1 MIYKMNKVSNI
12 ESFNPDKVLDD
23 LLQGYSSLVII
34 LTEKIDLNK
43 LDYIFLTNEQIQH
56 LEKIVVPNDKV
67 NYLIS
72 HSIVNIFYCNLM
84 KCSIEELKYYYNSY
98 SKPYIKN
105 MSHIN
110 FNISHTSGCSVIAF
124 SHLNIGID
132 VENIERK
139 ISFGDIIDYY
149 FCDYEKNY
157 INRESIKFFECWVAK
172 EAYLKCTGYGL
183 VKGLKNAH
191 INLINSNYFEIINK
205 DTYLSYIIYLEYIH
219 LRYVIGVTTSEVK
232 DE

>member
-1 MIYKMNKVSNI
+1 
-12 ESFNPDKVLDD
+12 
-23 LLQGYSSLVII
+23 
-34 LTEKIDLNK
+34 
-43 LDYIFLTNEQIQH
+43 
-56 LEKIVVPNDKV
+56 
-67 NYLIS
+67 
-72 HSIVNIFYCNLM
+72 
-84 KCSIEELKYYYNSY
+84 
-98 SKPYIKN
+98 

-139 ISFGDIIDYY
+139 ISFEDIIDYY

-183 VKGLKNAH
+183 SLIH
-191 INLINSNYFEIINK
+191 I
-205 DTYLSYIIYLEYIH
+205 
-219 LRYVIGVTTSEVK
+219 
-232 DE
+232 